1 MEKLVI
7 KKRTSE
13 ELACWKVKCDGVYP
27 NTVVEADAGLTILVN
42 ADGQNKLTTQRSFTL
57 NSLYN
62 PGHNTKLIG
71 GKKPYATCEIYA
83 IDISTEFKSE
93 WGLAG
98 PSALPCYD
106 AEFEIEAKAVCFG
119 EYFYKVDDFFGFI
132 RALPLGD
139 KDTLSRDDLREFFRS
154 QTAGVVQSHLSS
166 VLANRDIKIAQSKL
180 GEISEDVKE
189 ELNKR
194 FDSKGIT
201 VQSFFVSR
209 LDWEPAHK
217 ANRERLNRAKVDVR
231 VNAVVNEGKR
241 DDISVD
247 KDRSEVD
254 IAYIN
259 ARNGNH
265 NNNNNN
271 ANNNNNNNANVAKV
285 FCPRCGETNPA
296 NVNYCYKCGEAL
308 NKKH

>member
-119 EYFYKVDDFFGFI
+119 EALKHEFKNYAERIIKNTAALAKTQSEKEMEIVRRTAKNLFIKKPPNNSYFYFSIIFFHF
-132 RALPLGD
+132 
-139 KDTLSRDDLREFFRS
+139 
-154 QTAGVVQSHLSS
+154 QQH
-166 VLANRDIKIAQSKL
+166 
-180 GEISEDVKE
+180 
-189 ELNKR
+189 
-194 FDSKGIT
+194 T
-201 VQSFFVSR
+201 VS
-209 LDWEPAHK
+209 
-217 ANRERLNRAKVDVR
+217 
-231 VNAVVNEGKR
+231 
-241 DDISVD
+241 
-247 KDRSEVD
+247 
-254 IAYIN
+254 
-259 ARNGNH
+259 
-265 NNNNNN
+265 
-271 ANNNNNNNANVAKV
+271 
-285 FCPRCGETNPA
+285 C
-296 NVNYCYKCGEAL
+296 
-308 NKKH
+308 